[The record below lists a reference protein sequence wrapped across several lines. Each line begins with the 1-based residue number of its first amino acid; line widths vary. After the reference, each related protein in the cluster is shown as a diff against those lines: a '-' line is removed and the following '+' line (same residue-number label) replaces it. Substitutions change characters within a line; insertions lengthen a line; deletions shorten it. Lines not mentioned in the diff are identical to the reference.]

1 MSFVEKKIKHI
12 LTSSQIK
19 FEEIEHEA
27 VYTCQ
32 KAAQVI
38 GLKAEEAGVKSLV
51 FKTKEGE
58 FILVLTPG
66 NKKVD
71 VRKIAEIEGTKSVY
85 FAKPEEVLRV
95 AGIPIGCVP
104 PFGHKTKLKTYLN
117 EELLACEY
125 LYFNP
130 GSHTKTI
137 KMKAEDLLKVLENPI
152 RFRQA
157 QISPSE
163 RQEIDK

>member
-12 LTSSQIK
+12 LLSHQIQFEEVEHEVVYTSSQ
-19 FEEIEHEA
+19 
-27 VYTCQ
+27 
-32 KAAQVI
+32 AAQAI
-38 GLKAEEAGVKSLV
+38 GQQTEETGVKSLLL
-51 FKTKEGE
+51 KTKEE
-58 FILVLTPG
+58 KFILVLNPG

-71 VRKIAEIEGTKSVY
+71 TKKIAQIEKTKSVY
-85 FAKPEEVLRV
+85 FASPEEVEKI

-117 EELLACEY
+117 EELLGHEY

-137 KMKAEDLLKVLENPI
+137 KIKSQDLFKLLENPI
-152 RFRQA
+152 VLK
-157 QISPSE
+157 
-163 RQEIDK
+163 QES

>member
-1 MSFVEKKIKHI
+1 MSFVEQKIKQI
-12 LTSSQIK
+12 LTSNQIE
-19 FEEIEHEA
+19 FEETEHEA
-27 VYTCQ
+27 VYTSH

-38 GLKAEEAGVKSLV
+38 GLEAEEAGVKSLIL
-51 FKTKEGE
+51 KTKEGA
-58 FILVLTPG
+58 FILILNPG

-71 VRKIAEIEGTKSVY
+71 TKKISQMEDTKSIY
-85 FAKPEEVLRV
+85 FASPEEVIKV
-95 AGIPIGCVP
+95 TGIPIGSIP

-117 EELLACEY
+117 EELLDCEY

-137 KMKAEDLLKVLENPI
+137 KMPSKDLLRVLENPI

-157 QISPSE
+157 SE
-163 RQEIDK
+163 

>member
-1 MSFVEKKIKHI
+1 VSFVEQKIKQI
-12 LTSSQIK
+12 LTSNQIE
-19 FEEIEHEA
+19 FEETEHEA
-27 VYTCQ
+27 VYTSH

-38 GLKAEEAGVKSLV
+38 GLEAEEAGVKSLIL
-51 FKTKEGE
+51 KTKEGA
-58 FILVLTPG
+58 FILVLNPG

-71 VRKIAEIEGTKSVY
+71 TKKISQMEDTKSIY
-85 FAKPEEVLRV
+85 FASPEEVIKV
-95 AGIPIGCVP
+95 TGIPIGSIP

-117 EELLACEY
+117 EELLDCEY

-137 KMKAEDLLKVLENPI
+137 KMPSKDLLRVLENPI

-157 QISPSE
+157 SE
-163 RQEIDK
+163 